1 MSATAIALVAL
12 TGVAIAIWALTLWGV
27 WAEKV
32 YERERYSSAPWYWLR
47 VMGITTSREN
57 CVRFLKIV
65 SALGLVLVLLGVV
78 AGLFLGAIE

>member
-1 MSATAIALVAL
+1 MAWLGGEGLRAREALIGL
-12 TGVAIAIWALTLWGV
+12 
-27 WAEKV
+27 
-32 YERERYSSAPWYWLR
+32 WYWLR

-65 SALGLVLVLLGVV
+65 SALALVLVLLGVV